1 MAKSAASKGAKKIKP
16 FDEQDTKL
24 AAGKLGTLHWA
35 DKVGNTPA
43 WQNRDKK
50 NPKTG
55 KPIYKKADHLNKEE
69 AEIETLKKMEL
80 FSDDEIQSIVD
91 KLDFAGEE

>member
-1 MAKSAASKGAKKIKP
+1 MANLKKKNTKNIKP

-43 WQNRDKK
+43 WQNRMKK
-50 NPKTG
+50 N
-55 KPIYKKADHLNKEE
+55 KKGERLY
-69 AEIETLKKMEL
+69 
-80 FSDDEIQSIVD
+80 
-91 KLDFAGEE
+91 DFGQDIIDRI